1 MTNLLRVA
9 ALAVTVTSAIGLSA
23 HAAQPPTIVVQ
34 VVDYAH
40 PSVDVLVEA
49 EHHVAR
55 VLGAAGV
62 KAVWREVAK
71 PEASSG
77 PGDVTVLILSDAMTA
92 AKTVKDRIAKE
103 VLGTAVPP
111 PTRRA
116 WIFLSRIEDMAA
128 GQGRSAGQVLGH
140 VIVHEIAH
148 MVAHIGHSD
157 FGVMASTLRGN
168 GDAFQGFTAEQGRL
182 LRTTIQQ
189 KDQPVV
195 LDARNRSKRF
205 Q

>member
-1 MTNLLRVA
+1 MLTVVRVA
-9 ALAVTVTSAIGLSA
+9 VAATATLAVCFSAK
-23 HAAQPPTIVVQ
+23 AAQPPTIVVQ

-40 PSVDVLVEA
+40 GSIGVLVDA
-49 EHHVAR
+49 QHHVAQ
-55 VLGAAGV
+55 VLGAVGI
-62 KAVWREVAK
+62 KAVWREVPK

-77 PGDVTVLILSDAMTA
+77 PGHVTVLILSDSMTA
-92 AKTVKDRIAKE
+92 AKTVKDRIARE
-103 VLGTAVPP
+103 VLGTAIPP

-128 GQGRSAGQVLGH
+128 AQGRSAGHVLGH

-157 FGVMASTLRGN
+157 VGVMASTVRGN
-168 GDAFQGFTAEQGRL
+168 GDVFQGFTAEQGRL
-182 LRTTIQQ
+182 LRAALQQ

-195 LDARNRSKRF
+195 LDARNRSRRF